1 VGQRVER
8 LRLRP
13 EEDCFEFD
21 VKAGLCDSTRGRRQ
35 VVLTSSS
42 PLCGIACGGVFLDNE
57 ELGEELCD
65 TRKLRLDRPRVVF

>member
-13 EEDCFEFD
+13 EEDCFESD
-21 VKAGLCDSTRGRRQ
+21 VKAGLCDSTTGRRQ

-42 PLCGIACGGVFLDNE
+42 LLCGIACGGVFLGE